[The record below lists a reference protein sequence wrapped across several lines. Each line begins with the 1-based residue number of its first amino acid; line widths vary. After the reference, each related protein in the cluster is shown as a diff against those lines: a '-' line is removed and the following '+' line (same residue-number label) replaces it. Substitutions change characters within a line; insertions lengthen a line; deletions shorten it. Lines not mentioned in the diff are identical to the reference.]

1 MEYKD
6 YYKIL
11 DVKRDASEAEIKQS
25 YRRLAR
31 KYHPDVSKEAN
42 AEERFKELG
51 EAYEVLKDAAKRKSY
66 DQLGA
71 NWKSGEQFRP
81 PPGWGGAGQG
91 GFQDGFQGGQG
102 GFSDF
107 FESVFGGARGPGRG
121 PGQGGFSQAGQDQNA
136 SFRISIEDAYTGAEK
151 TIRMSGRSPLQVKI
165 PAGITSGKKIRL
177 AGQGEHGMQGGPR
190 GDLYLEI
197 TVTDSERYQLKE
209 KDIYTQLKLA
219 PWEAAL
225 GEKVSV
231 KTPGGAIELKIPA
244 GSQSGR
250 KMRLSGRGLPGKP
263 AGDFYIEL
271 SIVVPSADSE
281 EDIQQYRAMKQH
293 FDFDPR
299 SE

>member
-11 DVKRDASEAEIKQS
+11 EVKRDASEAEIKKS

-31 KYHPDVSKEAN
+31 KYHPDVSKLTN
-42 AEERFKELG
+42 AEDRFKELG
-51 EAYEVLKDAAKRKSY
+51 EAYEVLKDAQKRKSY

-91 GFQDGFQGGQG
+91 GFQGGPGAQG

-107 FESVFGGARGPGRG
+107 FESVFGGARGPGAGRR
-121 PGQGGFSQAGQDQNA
+121 QGGFQGAGQDQNA
-136 SFRISIEDAYTGAEK
+136 SFRISVEDAFSGVEK

-165 PAGITSGKKIRL
+165 PAGITTGKKIRL
-177 AGQGEHGMQGGPR
+177 SGQGEQGMPGAPR

-197 TVTDSERYQLKE
+197 TVTDSERYQLKD
-209 KDIYTQLKLA
+209 KDIYTRLKIS

-231 KTPGGAIELKIPA
+231 QTPSGAIELKIPA

-250 KMRLSGRGLPGKP
+250 KMRLNGRGMPGKL
-263 AGDFYIEL
+263 AGDFYVEL
-271 SIVVPSADSE
+271 AIVIPSADSE
-281 EDIQQYRAMKQH
+281 EDIQQYQAMKQY

>member
-11 DVKRDASEAEIKQS
+11 DVQRDASEAEIKQS

-31 KYHPDVSKEAN
+31 KYHPDVSKVAN
-42 AEERFKELG
+42 AEARFKELG
-51 EAYEVLKDAAKRKSY
+51 EAYEVLKDGEKRKSY

-91 GFQDGFQGGQG
+91 GFQGGAGAQG

-107 FESVFGGARGPGRG
+107 FESVFGGGRG
-121 PGQGGFSQAGQDQNA
+121 PAAGRGGFQGAGQDQNA
-136 SFRISIEDAYTGAEK
+136 TFRISVEDAFTGAEK
-151 TIRMSGRSPLQVKI
+151 TIRMSDRSPLQVKI
-165 PAGITSGKKIRL
+165 PAGIISGKKIRL
-177 AGQGEHGMQGGPR
+177 RGQGEEGMRGGPR

-197 TVTDSERYQLKE
+197 TVTDSERYQLKD
-209 KDIYTQLKLA
+209 KDIYTKLKIS

-231 KTPGGAIELKIPA
+231 ATPAGDIELKIPA
-244 GSQSGR
+244 ASQTGR
-250 KMRLSGRGLPGKP
+250 KMRLSGRGMPGKVP
-263 AGDFYIEL
+263 GNFYVEL
-271 SIVVPSADSE
+271 AIVTPTADSD
-281 EDIQQYRAMKQH
+281 EDIAQYQAMKQH

-299 SE
+299 EE

>member
-11 DVKRDASEAEIKQS
+11 DVQRDASEAEIKQS

-31 KYHPDVSKEAN
+31 KYHPDVSKVAN
-42 AEERFKELG
+42 AEARFKELG
-51 EAYEVLKDAAKRKSY
+51 EAYEVLKDGEKRKSY

-91 GFQDGFQGGQG
+91 GFQGGAGAQG

-107 FESVFGGARGPGRG
+107 FESVFGGGRG
-121 PGQGGFSQAGQDQNA
+121 PAAGRGGFQGAGQDQNA
-136 SFRISIEDAYTGAEK
+136 TFRISVEDAFTGAEK

-165 PAGITSGKKIRL
+165 PAGIISGKKIRL
-177 AGQGEHGMQGGPR
+177 RGQGEEGMRGGPR

-197 TVTDSERYQLKE
+197 TVTDSERYLLKD
-209 KDIYTQLKLA
+209 KDIYTKLKIS

-231 KTPGGAIELKIPA
+231 ATPAGDIELKIPA
-244 GSQSGR
+244 ASQTGR
-250 KMRLSGRGLPGKP
+250 KMRLSGRGMPGKVP
-263 AGDFYIEL
+263 GNFYVEL
-271 SIVVPSADSE
+271 AIVTPTADSD
-281 EDIQQYRAMKQH
+281 EDIAQYQAMKQH

-299 SE
+299 EE

>member
-31 KYHPDVSKEAN
+31 KYHPDVSKVAN
-42 AEERFKELG
+42 AEDRFKELG
-51 EAYEVLKDAAKRKSY
+51 EAYEVLKDAQKRKSY

-91 GFQDGFQGGQG
+91 GFQGGFQGGPGAQG

-107 FESVFGGARGPGRG
+107 FESVFGGGRG
-121 PGQGGFSQAGQDQNA
+121 PGAGRGQGGGQDQNA
-136 SFRISIEDAYTGAEK
+136 SFRITVEDAFSGAEK

-177 AGQGEHGMQGGPR
+177 AGQGEQSMRGGPR

-197 TVTDSERYQLKE
+197 TVTDTERYQLKD
-209 KDIYTQLKLA
+209 KDVYTQLKLA

-231 KTPGGAIELKIPA
+231 QTPSGSIELKIPA

-263 AGDFYIEL
+263 AGDFYVEL

-281 EDIQQYRAMKQH
+281 EDKQQYQMMKQH

>member
-31 KYHPDVSKEAN
+31 KYHPDVSKVAN
-42 AEERFKELG
+42 AEDRFKELG
-51 EAYEVLKDAAKRKSY
+51 EAYEVLKDAQKRKSY

-91 GFQDGFQGGQG
+91 GFQGGFQGGPGAQG

-107 FESVFGGARGPGRG
+107 FESVFGGGRG
-121 PGQGGFSQAGQDQNA
+121 PGAGRGQGGGQDQNA
-136 SFRISIEDAYTGAEK
+136 SFRITVEDAFSGAEK

-177 AGQGEHGMQGGPR
+177 AGQGEQSMRGGPR

-197 TVTDSERYQLKE
+197 TVTNTERYQLKD
-209 KDIYTQLKLA
+209 KDVYTQLKLA

-231 KTPGGAIELKIPA
+231 QTPNGSIELKIPA

-263 AGDFYIEL
+263 AGDFYVEL

-281 EDIQQYRAMKQH
+281 EDKQQYQVMKQH

>member
-11 DVKRDASEAEIKQS
+11 DVQRDASEAEIKQS

-31 KYHPDVSKEAN
+31 KYHPDVSKVAN
-42 AEERFKELG
+42 AEARFKELG
-51 EAYEVLKDAAKRKSY
+51 EAYEVLKDGEKRKSY

-91 GFQDGFQGGQG
+91 GFQGGAGAQG

-107 FESVFGGARGPGRG
+107 FESVFGGGRG
-121 PGQGGFSQAGQDQNA
+121 PAAGRGGFQGAGQDQNA
-136 SFRISIEDAYTGAEK
+136 TFRISVEDAFTGAEK

-165 PAGITSGKKIRL
+165 PAGIISGKKIRL
-177 AGQGEHGMQGGPR
+177 RGQGEEGMRGGSR

-197 TVTDSERYQLKE
+197 TVTDSERYLLKD
-209 KDIYTQLKLA
+209 KDIYTKLKIS

-231 KTPGGAIELKIPA
+231 ATPAGDIELKIPA
-244 GSQSGR
+244 ASQTGR
-250 KMRLSGRGLPGKP
+250 KMRLSGRGMPGKVP
-263 AGDFYIEL
+263 GNFYVEL
-271 SIVVPSADSE
+271 AIVTPTADSD
-281 EDIQQYRAMKQH
+281 EDIAQYQEMKQH

-299 SE
+299 EE

>member
-11 DVKRDASEAEIKQS
+11 DVQRDASEAEIKQS

-31 KYHPDVSKEAN
+31 KYHPDVSKVAN
-42 AEERFKELG
+42 AEARFKELG
-51 EAYEVLKDAAKRKSY
+51 EAYEVLKDGEKRKSY

-91 GFQDGFQGGQG
+91 GFQGGAGAQG

-107 FESVFGGARGPGRG
+107 FESVFGGGRG
-121 PGQGGFSQAGQDQNA
+121 PAAGRGGFQGAGQDQNA
-136 SFRISIEDAYTGAEK
+136 TFRISVEDAFTGAEK

-165 PAGITSGKKIRL
+165 PAGIISGKKIRL
-177 AGQGEHGMQGGPR
+177 RGQGEEGMRGGPR

-197 TVTDSERYQLKE
+197 TVTDSERYQLKD
-209 KDIYTQLKLA
+209 KDIYTKLKIS

-231 KTPGGAIELKIPA
+231 ATPAGDIGLKIPA
-244 GSQSGR
+244 ASQTGR
-250 KMRLSGRGLPGKP
+250 KMRLSGRGMPGKVP
-263 AGDFYIEL
+263 GNFYVEL
-271 SIVVPSADSE
+271 AIVTPTADSD
-281 EDIQQYRAMKQH
+281 EDIAQYQAMKQH

-299 SE
+299 EE

>member
-11 DVKRDASEAEIKQS
+11 DVQRDASEAEIKQS

-31 KYHPDVSKEAN
+31 KYHPDVSKVAN
-42 AEERFKELG
+42 AEARFKELG
-51 EAYEVLKDAAKRKSY
+51 EAYEVLKDGEKRKSY

-91 GFQDGFQGGQG
+91 GFQGGAGAQG

-107 FESVFGGARGPGRG
+107 FESVFGGGRG
-121 PGQGGFSQAGQDQNA
+121 PAAGRGGFQGAGQDQNA
-136 SFRISIEDAYTGAEK
+136 TFRISVEDAFTGAEK

-165 PAGITSGKKIRL
+165 PAGIISGKKIRL
-177 AGQGEHGMQGGPR
+177 RGQGEEGMRGGPR

-197 TVTDSERYQLKE
+197 TVTDSERYQLKD
-209 KDIYTQLKLA
+209 KDIYTKLKIS

-231 KTPGGAIELKIPA
+231 ATPAGDIELKIPA
-244 GSQSGR
+244 ASQTGR
-250 KMRLSGRGLPGKP
+250 KMRLSGRGMPGKVP
-263 AGDFYIEL
+263 GNFYVEL
-271 SIVVPSADSE
+271 AIVTPTADSD
-281 EDIQQYRAMKQH
+281 EDIAQYQAMKQH

-299 SE
+299 EE

>member
-11 DVKRDASEAEIKQS
+11 DVQRDASEAEIKQS

-31 KYHPDVSKEAN
+31 KYHPDVSKVAN
-42 AEERFKELG
+42 AEARFKELG
-51 EAYEVLKDAAKRKSY
+51 EAYEVLKDGEKRKSY

-91 GFQDGFQGGQG
+91 GFQGGAGAQG

-107 FESVFGGARGPGRG
+107 FESVFGGGRG
-121 PGQGGFSQAGQDQNA
+121 PAAGRGGFQGAGQDQNA
-136 SFRISIEDAYTGAEK
+136 TFRISVEDAFTGAEK

-165 PAGITSGKKIRL
+165 PAGIISGKKIRL
-177 AGQGEHGMQGGPR
+177 RGQGEEGMRGGPR

-197 TVTDSERYQLKE
+197 TVTDSERYLLKD
-209 KDIYTQLKLA
+209 KDIYTKLKIS

-231 KTPGGAIELKIPA
+231 ATPAGDIELKIPA
-244 GSQSGR
+244 ASQTGR
-250 KMRLSGRGLPGKP
+250 KMRLSGRGMPGKVP
-263 AGDFYIEL
+263 GNFYVEL
-271 SIVVPSADSE
+271 AIVTPTADSD
-281 EDIQQYRAMKQH
+281 EDIAQYQEMKQH

-299 SE
+299 EE

>member
-6 YYKIL
+6 YYTIL
-11 DVKRDASEAEIKQS
+11 DVKRDASETDIKQS

-31 KYHPDVSKEAN
+31 KYHPDVSKVAN
-42 AEERFKELG
+42 AEDRFKELG
-51 EAYEVLKDAAKRKSY
+51 EAYEVLKDSEKRKSY

-91 GFQDGFQGGQG
+91 GFQGGFQGGPGAQS

-107 FESVFGGARGPGRG
+107 FENVFGGGGR
-121 PGQGGFSQAGQDQNA
+121 GQGGFNGAGQDQNA
-136 SFRISIEDAYTGAEK
+136 SFRITVEDAFNGAEK

-177 AGQGEHGMQGGPR
+177 AGQGEQGMPGGPR

-197 TVTDSERYQLKE
+197 TVTDSERYQLKD
-209 KDIYTQLKLA
+209 KDVYTQLRLA

-231 KTPGGAIELKIPA
+231 QTPSGSIELKIPA

-263 AGDFYIEL
+263 AGDFYVEL
-271 SIVVPSADSE
+271 SIVVPSADNE
-281 EDIQQYRAMKQH
+281 EDIQQYQTMKKH

-299 SE
+299 SEQ

>member
-31 KYHPDVSKEAN
+31 KYHPDVSKVAN
-42 AEERFKELG
+42 AEDRFKELG
-51 EAYEVLKDAAKRKSY
+51 EAYEVLKDAQKRKSY

-91 GFQDGFQGGQG
+91 GFQGGFQGGPGAQG

-107 FESVFGGARGPGRG
+107 FESVFGGGRG
-121 PGQGGFSQAGQDQNA
+121 PGAGRGQGGGQDQNA
-136 SFRISIEDAYTGAEK
+136 SFRITVEDAFSGAEK

-177 AGQGEHGMQGGPR
+177 AGQGEQSMRGGPR

-197 TVTDSERYQLKE
+197 TVTNTERYQLKD
-209 KDIYTQLKLA
+209 KDVYTQLKLA

-231 KTPGGAIELKIPA
+231 QTPNGSIELKIPA

-263 AGDFYIEL
+263 AGDFYVEL
-271 SIVVPSADSE
+271 SIVVPCADSE
-281 EDIQQYRAMKQH
+281 EDKQQYQAMKQH

>member
-11 DVKRDASEAEIKQS
+11 DVKRDASETDIKQS

-31 KYHPDVSKEAN
+31 KYHPDVSKVAN
-42 AEERFKELG
+42 AEDRFKELG
-51 EAYEVLKDAAKRKSY
+51 EAYEVLKDSEKRKSY

-91 GFQDGFQGGQG
+91 GFQGGFQGGPGAQS

-107 FESVFGGARGPGRG
+107 FENVFGGGGR
-121 PGQGGFSQAGQDQNA
+121 GQGGFNGAGQDQNA
-136 SFRISIEDAYTGAEK
+136 SFRITVEDAFNGAEK

-177 AGQGEHGMQGGPR
+177 AGQGEQGMPGGPR

-197 TVTDSERYQLKE
+197 TVTDSERYQLKD
-209 KDIYTQLKLA
+209 KDVYTQLRLA
-219 PWEAAL
+219 PWEAAF

-231 KTPGGAIELKIPA
+231 QTPSGSIELKIPA

-250 KMRLSGRGLPGKP
+250 KMCLSGRGLPGKP
-263 AGDFYIEL
+263 AGDFYVEL
-271 SIVVPSADSE
+271 SIVVPSA
-281 EDIQQYRAMKQH
+281 YN
-293 FDFDPR
+293 
-299 SE
+299 

>member
-11 DVKRDASEAEIKQS
+11 DVQRDASEAEIKQS

-31 KYHPDVSKEAN
+31 KYHPDVSKVAN
-42 AEERFKELG
+42 AEARFKELG
-51 EAYEVLKDAAKRKSY
+51 EAYEVLKDGEKRKSY

-91 GFQDGFQGGQG
+91 GFQGGAGAQG

-107 FESVFGGARGPGRG
+107 FESVFGGGRG
-121 PGQGGFSQAGQDQNA
+121 PAAGRGGFQEAGQDQNA
-136 SFRISIEDAYTGAEK
+136 TFRISVEDAFTGAEK

-165 PAGITSGKKIRL
+165 PAGIISGKKIRL
-177 AGQGEHGMQGGPR
+177 RGQGEEGMRGGPR

-197 TVTDSERYQLKE
+197 TVTDSERYQLKD
-209 KDIYTQLKLA
+209 KDIYTKLKIS

-231 KTPGGAIELKIPA
+231 ATPAGDIELKIPA
-244 GSQSGR
+244 ASQTGR
-250 KMRLSGRGLPGKP
+250 KMRLSGRGMPGKVP
-263 AGDFYIEL
+263 GNFYVEL
-271 SIVVPSADSE
+271 AIVTPTADSD
-281 EDIQQYRAMKQH
+281 EDIAQYQAMKQH

-299 SE
+299 EE

>member
-31 KYHPDVSKEAN
+31 KYHPDVSKVAN
-42 AEERFKELG
+42 AEDRFKELG
-51 EAYEVLKDAAKRKSY
+51 EAYEVLKDAQKRKSY

-91 GFQDGFQGGQG
+91 GFQGGFQGGPGAQG

-107 FESVFGGARGPGRG
+107 FESVFGGGRG
-121 PGQGGFSQAGQDQNA
+121 PGAGRGQGGGQDQHA
-136 SFRISIEDAYTGAEK
+136 SFRITVEDAFSGAAK

-177 AGQGEHGMQGGPR
+177 AGQGEQSMRGGPR

-197 TVTDSERYQLKE
+197 TVTDTERYQLKD
-209 KDIYTQLKLA
+209 KDVYTQLKLA

-231 KTPGGAIELKIPA
+231 QTPSGSIELKIPA

-263 AGDFYIEL
+263 AGDFYVEL

-281 EDIQQYRAMKQH
+281 EDKQQYQVMKQH

>member
-31 KYHPDVSKEAN
+31 KYHPDVSKVAN
-42 AEERFKELG
+42 AEDRFKELG
-51 EAYEVLKDAAKRKSY
+51 EAYEVLKDAQKRKSY

-91 GFQDGFQGGQG
+91 GPGAQG

-107 FESVFGGARGPGRG
+107 FESVFGGGRG
-121 PGQGGFSQAGQDQNA
+121 PGAGRGQGGGQDQNA
-136 SFRISIEDAYTGAEK
+136 SFRITVEDAFSGAEK

-177 AGQGEHGMQGGPR
+177 AGQGEQSMRGGPR

-197 TVTDSERYQLKE
+197 TVTDTERYQLKD
-209 KDIYTQLKLA
+209 KDVYTQLKLA

-231 KTPGGAIELKIPA
+231 QTPSGSIELKIPA

-263 AGDFYIEL
+263 AGDFYVEL

-281 EDIQQYRAMKQH
+281 EDKQQYQVMKQH